1 VIIAAWQA
9 ETGMSERTTLTTVAE
24 NKQWHGYMWSR
35 LQGTD
40 TLLGHL
46 DALWRTKMS
55 VGMVAVRPS

>member
-1 VIIAAWQA
+1 
-9 ETGMSERTTLTTVAE
+9 
-24 NKQWHGYMWSR
+24 